1 MTDLV
6 RRPPMTDLSNTY
18 FPIKDG
24 RHAFAPTLETVRKHQ
39 FPTTPLWK
47 QGIISRDKEP
57 DSGSKEFLAVNDFTE
72 FIAKEV
78 MESKED
84 RHLYEL
90 VTERTCVRPYFDLE
104 WDAGNDFEAEIAM
117 LDTAVEVICKALS
130 DAGFV
135 GRGISIYT
143 ASGPCASMLSGRKAS
158 YHILFDT
165 VQVFR
170 NAKHHKVFVDQYLIP
185 MADELFYM
193 TRQREKKCIIDAVPY
208 TSAQSFRLPYQ
219 SKWKAAGIRRL
230 VPLQTP
236 LLQFVDAGVYTIGVY
251 EDIEAPMEFA
261 QVGRVIRVPVR
272 NRESLD
278 FPKVEPLCA
287 LLSDEFLRGYK
298 EAQSLIYCLWGI
310 EASERMCTLIHAVC
324 RRVVNYEYAWVQG
337 LIRGCKYS
345 AFSIGSLVLWATA
358 CSDKDR
364 VKRILKQYRVRY
376 HTELFDGM
384 MRPARTRVLHQRY
397 LGDIAFD
404 DCDTLILQS
413 ALGTGKTVSITNL
426 IRAGGYARILI
437 VSPRKSYTHSQI
449 GVFQSDRTLPDMRSY
464 LDVMGSLGAVDY
476 LIVQAES
483 LHRLSTNTV
492 PYDLVIMDESESILC
507 QMHSVTT
514 HGKNMIANHEM
525 LQRVVSSARH
535 VIFADAFV
543 SDRTFHMSHELRG
556 QRPLQQ
562 GGELRDQR
570 PLQGDELRDQRVLLI
585 QNTFQPYQRQA
596 IHLASVEKDV
606 RVANIGGFCERI
618 MAALEAGRRI
628 VVIWTSKRR
637 GDWFVEHFL
646 KGSEYT
652 YIFYN
657 SASTKEEQEGLKNV
671 NETWGGIQCLMMTTS
686 ITVGISYNPVGVK
699 AVREENSVIRLRD
712 ETEAN
717 IGGGVQAATGGV
729 AAKPLG
735 GRAAS
740 ESPLTAAYGGCLHYD
755 EAFLYASSASA
766 LPRDIAQSLL
776 RVRVLKANRLT
787 YVLDTRVGANHVLGF
802 TSVWNQLSAKEQQQE
817 KDHPLVAWKTCPPW
831 VRFNHCYNLNE
842 ERISRAEYRDVL
854 QRYLVDSG
862 YVLQE
867 ETHMP
872 AAAIRAMPMETGD
885 AVKWDNIEDVSWDG
899 AEDIL
904 ATMKRGEAT
913 VEEVLQYKKWSFRGQ
928 LACSEEDAK
937 GWWERFYESGR
948 EAAFWNVVREKRLT
962 ITDVASKE
970 AEARYGIMTTAQIA
984 QRKTL
989 MRFLEILG
997 MQHSQE
1003 EVLLDAERLAALGE
1017 PLQAAEREIREG
1029 MGLRKSERK
1038 GEWKVGNTM
1047 DLIETVLD
1055 TWGAVK
1061 AESQF
1066 TYRKVNKKS
1075 ARFYSLNIRG
1085 NIIMWNNI
1093 INSHVNYDEN
1103 LLKL

>member
-6 RRPPMTDLSNTY
+6 Y
-18 FPIKDG
+18 FPIKNG
-24 RHAFAPTLETVRKHQ
+24 KPAFAPTLDTVRNHR
-39 FPTTPLWK
+39 FPGSLWQ

-57 DSGSKEFLAVNDFTE
+57 DSGSKEFMAVDHFAD
-72 FIAKEV
+72 FIAKDV

-117 LDTAVEVICKALS
+117 LGDAMEVICQALS

-170 NAKHHKVFVDQYLIP
+170 NTKHHKAFVDQYLIP

-193 TRQREKKCIIDAVPY
+193 TRQRERKCIIDAVPY
-208 TSAQSFRLPYQ
+208 TAAQSFRLPYQ
-219 SKWKAAGIRRL
+219 SKWKSAGVRRL

-236 LLQFVDAGVYTIGVY
+236 LAQFEDAGVYTIGVY

-272 NRESLD
+272 NRESLE

-287 LLSDEFLRGYK
+287 LLSDEFLRGYR
-298 EAQSLIYCLWGI
+298 EAQHLVYCMWGI

-324 RRVVNYEYAWVQG
+324 RRAVNYEHAWVQG
-337 LIRGCKYS
+337 LIRSCKYS
-345 AFSIGSLVLWATA
+345 AFSIGSLVLWATG
-358 CSDKDR
+358 CSDKER
-364 VKRILKQYRVRY
+364 VKRVLNQHRVRY
-376 HTELFDGM
+376 HTELFDGTM
-384 MRPARTRVLHQRY
+384 KPARTTVMHQRY
-397 LGDIAFD
+397 VGQLVFD
-404 DCDTLILQS
+404 CSTLILQS

-464 LDVMGSLGAVDY
+464 LDVMGSLSSVDY

-483 LHRLSTNTV
+483 LHRLSTNMV

-514 HGKNMIANHEM
+514 HGKNMIANHEI
-525 LQRVVSSARH
+525 LQRVIVSAKH

-543 SDRTFHMSHELRG
+543 SDRTFHMASTLRVS
-556 QRPLQQ
+556 PH
-562 GGELRDQR
+562 
-570 PLQGDELRDQRVLLI
+570 LI
-585 QNTFQPYQRQA
+585 QNTFQPYDRIA
-596 IHLASVEKDV
+596 IHLAPVEKDV
-606 RVANIGGFCERI
+606 RVANLGGFCERI
-618 MAALEAGRRI
+618 MAALDAGRRI
-628 VVIWTSKRR
+628 VVIWTSRRR
-637 GDWFVEHFL
+637 GIWFAENFL
-646 KGSEYT
+646 KGKEYA
-652 YIFYN
+652 FYH
-657 SASTKEEQEGLKNV
+657 SGSSKEEQEGLRNV
-671 NETWGGIQCLMMTTS
+671 NEAWSEVQCLMMTTS
-686 ITVGISYNPVGVK
+686 ITVGISYDVK
-699 AVREENSVIRLRD
+699 AEEERF
-712 ETEAN
+712 
-717 IGGGVQAATGGV
+717 
-729 AAKPLG
+729 
-735 GRAAS
+735 
-740 ESPLTAAYGGCLHYD
+740 D

-802 TSVWNQLSAKEQQQE
+802 TSVWNQMSAKEQLQE
-817 KDHPLVAWKTCPPW
+817 RDHPLVAWKTCPPW
-831 VRFNHCYNLNE
+831 VRFNHCYNINE
-842 ERISRAEYRDVL
+842 ERISRSEYREVL

-862 YVLQE
+862 YALQE
-867 ETHMP
+867 ETHVP
-872 AAAIRAMPMETGD
+872 AAALAALPVETGD

-899 AEDIL
+899 ADEIL
-904 ATMKRGEAT
+904 ASMKRGEAT
-913 VEEVLQYKKWSFRGQ
+913 TEEVLQYKKWSFRGQ
-928 LACSEEDAK
+928 LTCSEEDAK
-937 GWWERFYESGR
+937 KWWELFYETGR
-948 EAAFWNVVREKRLT
+948 EAAFWNVVREKRLS
-962 ITDVASKE
+962 INDVASNE

-989 MRFLEILG
+989 ARFLGILG
-997 MQHSQE
+997 MQYSQE
-1003 EVLLDAERLAALGE
+1003 EVVLDAERLAALGE

-1029 MGLRKSERK
+1029 MGLRASRK
-1038 GEWKVGNTM
+1038 KVDWGISHTM
-1047 DLIETVLD
+1047 DLISAVLED
-1055 TWGAVK
+1055 WGAVK
-1061 AESQF
+1061 VESIVKN
-1066 TYRKVNKKS
+1066 TTKNKKS
-1075 ARFYSLNIRG
+1075 VRVYSLQIRG
-1085 NIIMWNNI
+1085 NITLWNNI

-1103 LLKL
+1103 IIKL